1 MRHIL
6 LVTLVTMH
14 ARVHSS
20 RGLGILGCI
29 AYLIGTTYGISSIH
43 TYCILPQELS
53 SALLTWREFRHAPA
67 AAGSGGICWH
77 VFMRRWQLVVAVV
90 VVIPPETPSLSAR

>member
-1 MRHIL
+1 MQYEAYSARNYARTGAFKPRARHFGVHCIL
-6 LVTLVTMH
+6 NRNYIWH
-14 ARVHSS
+14 FQ
-20 RGLGILGCI
+20 
-29 AYLIGTTYGISSIH
+29 H
-43 TYCILPQELS
+43 THILPQELS